1 MKLPRPNALFIVL
14 IVIIVSG
21 LIGGLGLTA
30 TIEKLGSA
38 FNDARYISIP
48 WIVLPVIG
56 ILERF
61 GLRERAA
68 AIISAMKGATAGR
81 LLIAYM
87 AFRQIT
93 AALGLISIAGQAQTV
108 RPIVAPMAEAASGHD
123 DQATKDRM
131 RAMAAATDNIGVF
144 FGEDIFLAIASIL
157 LIRAF
162 LVEYGIDLEP
172 FQLSVW
178 AIPTAIVAFLIHGSR
193 LLLMDRA
200 LKKSSTRP

>member
-1 MKLPRPNALFIVL
+1 
-14 IVIIVSG
+14 
-21 LIGGLGLTA
+21 
-30 TIEKLGSA
+30 
-38 FNDARYISIP
+38 
-48 WIVLPVIG
+48 
-56 ILERF
+56 
-61 GLRERAA
+61 
-68 AIISAMKGATAGR
+68 
-81 LLIAYM
+81 
-87 AFRQIT
+87 
-93 AALGLISIAGQAQTV
+93 
-108 RPIVAPMAEAASGHD
+108 MAEAASGHD
-123 DQATKDRM
+123 DQPTKDRM

-200 LKKSSTRP
+200 LKKSATKP